1 MIRKEI
7 FMRIIA
13 GKSRGVQLKSPRGN
27 STRPTA
33 DRVKESLFN
42 ILQSEI
48 ADKSILDLFAGTGA
62 LGLESLSRGAKS
74 ASFVDNRTADLIR
87 ENAVKTKFLEQTKI
101 FNLDAFSAIDYF
113 RRKKISFDLIFC
125 DPPYAKNIFSR
136 LLQTIDQS
144 NILNSEGKFIFEYG
158 IEFEKDLP
166 NLENI
171 SLIREISY
179 GHTTG
184 ILIFEKKSVSI

>member
-1 MIRKEI
+1 
-7 FMRIIA
+7 MRIIA

-48 ADKSILDLFAGTGA
+48 ADKAILDLFAGTGA
-62 LGLESLSRGAKS
+62 LGLESLSRGAES
-74 ASFVDNRTADLIR
+74 ATFVDNRTADLIR

-101 FNLDAFSAIDYF
+101 FNLDAFSALDYF

-125 DPPYAKNIFSR
+125 DPPYAKNIFAR
-136 LLQTIDQS
+136 ILQTIDQS
-144 NILNSEGKFIFEYG
+144 NILNSGGKFIFEYG

-184 ILIFEKKSVSI
+184 ILIFEKKSEV

>member
-1 MIRKEI
+1 
-7 FMRIIA
+7 MRIIA

-62 LGLESLSRGAKS
+62 LGLESLSRGAES
-74 ASFVDNRTADLIR
+74 ATFVDNRTADLIR

-113 RRKKISFDLIFC
+113 RRKKICFDLIFC

-136 LLQTIDQS
+136 ILQTIDQS
-144 NILNSEGKFIFEYG
+144 NIFTRVWYRIRKRSAESRKYLADSRNFIWTYNRHF
-158 IEFEKDLP
+158 D
-166 NLENI
+166 
-171 SLIREISY
+171 IRKKICM
-179 GHTTG
+179 
-184 ILIFEKKSVSI
+184 LKIFFRGCCRR